1 MKNRLLF
8 GAAALLVLLFSVVMY
23 RTEDGTDTVRVHQH
37 LSSPQE
43 QTGET
48 ETFATHLPI
57 VEIDTQGQAVPG
69 SAMTENGKFI
79 GYEMSATGEKTIDVS
94 LTLKDGGQGNNTR
107 EDTAQV
113 DTRAQIRYR
122 GNSSRLFDKKSY
134 AVRLVDENGEGA
146 PQPMAG
152 MAAHDEW
159 VLNGPFLDRTM
170 IRNYLCLN
178 VAGEIMEYAPNVR
191 YCELFVNGAYQGVYL
206 LMESIAMGDGRIRL
220 TKPED
225 GKDMTSWI
233 VRWDRSGKG
242 NQELDNFTYY
252 TYKSDVSSL
261 DVRYP
266 GRNKITPGR
275 MAYIEKE
282 ISRVEKTLYSYDLS
296 DGQKGYAQYLD
307 VRAFAQYFVI
317 NEFFRNVDAG
327 RFSTFYYK
335 DVRGKI
341 KPCVWDFNNG
351 CDNYIDY
358 DWDEAGFT
366 MQNAPWFGALLKDET
381 FVDAVV
387 SEYRRLRGS
396 VLSEAS
402 LLEYID
408 QTRAYLGGAVDRN
421 YAVWGYAFDLDY
433 AIETDDGHNYLSPV
447 ERNVTSYDGAIGQLK
462 DFIVRRGNWLDAH
475 IDTLYQYCQDSK
487 NANTLVR

>member
-1 MKNRLLF
+1 MKNK
-8 GAAALLVLLFSVVMY
+8 LLFSAAAVLVLVFSVVLY
-23 RTEDGTDTVRVHQH
+23 RAEDGTDAVRVHQH
-37 LSSPQE
+37 LSSPMAQS
-43 QTGET
+43 GEADAFT
-48 ETFATHLPI
+48 THLPI
-57 VEIDTQGQAVPG
+57 VEIDTKGQDVPG
-69 SAMTENGKFI
+69 RSLTENGKFI

-94 LTLKDGGQGNNTR
+94 LTLKDGGQGHNTL
-107 EDTAQV
+107 EETAQV
-113 DTRAQIRYR
+113 DTGAKIRYR

-134 AVRLVDENGEGA
+134 AVRLIGENGEKN
-146 PQPMAG
+146 PQTMAG
-152 MAAHDEW
+152 MGAHDEW

-191 YCELFVNGAYQGVYL
+191 YCELFVNGEYQGVYL
-206 LMESIAMGDGRIRL
+206 LMESIATGNGRLRL

-242 NQELDNFTYY
+242 DQELDNFTYY

-266 GRNKITPGR
+266 GRSRITPGR

-282 ISRVEKTLYSYDLS
+282 ISQVEKTLYSYDLG
-296 DGQKGYAQYLD
+296 DAQKGYAQYLD

-358 DWDEAGFT
+358 DWDESGFT
-366 MQNAPWFGALLKDET
+366 MQNAPWFGALLKDEA

-387 SEYRRLRGS
+387 SEYRRLRAS
-396 VLSEAS
+396 VLSEEY
-402 LLEYID
+402 LLGYID
-408 QTRAYLGGAVDRN
+408 QTRAYLGGAIDRN
-421 YAVWGYAFDLDY
+421 YQVWGAVFDLDH
-433 AIETDDGHNYLSPV
+433 ARKTGDGHNYLSPV
-447 ERNVTSYDGAIGQLK
+447 ERNATSYDGAIDQLK
-462 DFIVRRGNWLDAH
+462 DFIVRRGDWLDAH

-487 NANTLVR
+487 NANTEVR

>member
-1 MKNRLLF
+1 MKNKLF
-8 GAAALLVLLFSVVMY
+8 FSAAAVLVLLFAAVMY
-23 RTEDGTDTVRVHQH
+23 RVEDGTEAVRFHQH
-37 LSSPQE
+37 LSSPQA
-43 QTGET
+43 QSGEAG
-48 ETFATHLPI
+48 TFTTHLPI

-69 SAMTENGKFI
+69 RPLTANGKFA
-79 GYEMSATGEKTIDVS
+79 GYEMSATGEKTIDVHM
-94 LTLKDGGQGNNTR
+94 TLKDGGQGRNTLM
-107 EDTAQV
+107 DAAQV
-113 DTRAQIRYR
+113 DTKAKIRYR

-134 AVRLVDENGEGA
+134 AVSLVDENGEEA
-146 PQPMAG
+146 PQKMAG
-152 MAAHDEW
+152 MGTHDEW
-159 VLNGPFLDRTM
+159 VLNGPFLDRTL

-178 VAGEIMEYAPNVR
+178 VAGEIMAYAPNVR
-191 YCELFVNGAYQGVYL
+191 YCELFVNGEYQGVYL
-206 LMESIAMGDGRIRL
+206 LMESIAVGDERLRL

-225 GKDMTSWI
+225 GKNMTSWI

-242 NQELDNFTYY
+242 DQELDNFTFY

-282 ISRVEKTLYSYDLS
+282 ISQVEKTLYSYDLG
-296 DGQKGYAQYLD
+296 DAQKGYAQYLD
-307 VRAFAQYFVI
+307 VRAFAQYFII

-358 DWDEAGFT
+358 EWDEAGFT
-366 MQNAPWFGALLKDET
+366 MQNAPWFGALLKDEA

-396 VLSEAS
+396 VLSQEY
-402 LLEYID
+402 LLGYID
-408 QTRAYLGGAVDRN
+408 QTRAYLGGAIDRN
-421 YAVWGYAFDLDY
+421 YAVWGYAFDLTY
-433 AIETDDGHNYLSPV
+433 ARETEDGHNYLSPV
-447 ERNVTSYDGAIGQLK
+447 ERNVTSYDGSIDQLK

-487 NANTLVR
+487 NANTQVR